1 MSHRHHHRHR
11 IFRYESRHEPLAPVP
26 VFRIRL
32 LQSAGLTLTLIVI
45 SLAMGIAG
53 YHWIGGL
60 RSWVDCLYN
69 ASMILGGMGPV
80 DTLSSNAGKV
90 FASLYALYSGI
101 MLLASVGV
109 LLSPVMHRV
118 LPRFHLESDEAA
130 GA

>member
-1 MSHRHHHRHR
+1 MRRNRRR
-11 IFRYESRHEPLAPVP
+11 IFHYERHHEPLAPVH
-26 VFRIRL
+26 VFRTRL
-32 LQSAGLTLTLIVI
+32 LQSGGVSLAIIAV
-45 SLAMGIAG
+45 SLAMGVAG

-60 RSWVDCLYN
+60 PSWVDCLYN

-80 DTLSSNAGKV
+80 DPLRNDAGKV

-101 MLLASVGV
+101 VLIASVGV

-118 LPRFHLESDEAA
+118 LHRFHLESEGDA